1 MADKN
6 MQDGTRDPADFSLFD
21 PAVQSDP
28 FAFYATLHAKCPVYR
43 LPENGMYVVSKHADL
58 TQMLRDTDTFS
69 SVMERTTFL
78 QGENGRVMTEILRA
92 KGWEHVPTLQRA
104 DPPNHARY
112 RRIIDRAMNIK
123 QVRNL
128 QPRLEQICNTLID
141 RFIDRGECNFVDEFA
156 YPFPGTVIAELVG
169 LGAGGLDQYR
179 AWSENMLSYST
190 RVLTREQLIEC
201 AEKEVVMQ
209 HQLAAIFED
218 RRKNPREDL
227 MTALVTAY
235 EGEEP
240 LSMNELQN
248 IMHQLISGGYE
259 TVPSA
264 LGHAMWQLLR
274 FPEAMKELRA
284 DRSLMR
290 NFTDESLR
298 FEAPTQSLYRRTT
311 KETVLNGTTIPAET
325 FVMAR
330 YGAANRDPEQ
340 FPEPEKFDLHRDNAN
355 RHLSFGNGVHFCPG
369 AVLARQEFTV
379 AFNAILDRMDDIT
392 LSRPLPDPVHRP
404 SMGLLPMKELWIRFR
419 KKA

>member
-1 MADKN
+1 
-6 MQDGTRDPADFSLFD
+6 MQKPAAEAARDPGEFSLFD
-21 PAVQSDP
+21 PKVQSDP
-28 FAFYATLHAKCPVYR
+28 FAFYRAMHAKCPVYK
-43 LPENGMYVVSKHADL
+43 LPENGFFLVSKYDDL
-58 TQMLRDTDTFS
+58 HTVLRDTATYS

-78 QGENGRVMTEILRA
+78 QGENGKVMVEILRE

-112 RRIIDRAMNIK
+112 RKIIDRAMNIK

-128 QPRLEQICNTLID
+128 APRLEQIVHGLID

-156 YPFPGTVIAELVG
+156 FPFPGTVIAELVG
-169 LGAGGLDQYR
+169 LGAEGVAQHH

-190 RVLTREQLIEC
+190 RVLSREELIAC

-209 HQLAAIFED
+209 HILADTFED

-240 LSMNELQN
+240 LTMNELQN
-248 IMHQLISGGYE
+248 IMHQFISGGYE

-290 NFTDESLR
+290 QFTDESLR
-298 FEAPTQSLYRRTT
+298 FEAPTQGLYRRAAKDT
-311 KETVLNGTTIPAET
+311 ELNGTKIPEGA
-325 FVMAR
+325 FVIAR
-330 YGAANRDPEQ
+330 YGAANRDPDQ
-340 FPEPEKFDLHRDNAN
+340 FPNPDRFDIHRDNAN
-355 RHLSFGNGVHFCPG
+355 RHLSFGNGIHFCPG
-369 AVLARQEFTV
+369 ALLARQEFAV
-379 AFNAILDRMDDIT
+379 AFNAILDRMDDIE
-392 LSRPLPDPVHRP
+392 LARPLPEPAHRP
-404 SMGLLPMKELWIRFR
+404 SVGLLPLKELHIKFR
-419 KKA
+419 KK